1 MLNCVVPRC
10 RMCLAASFNIL
21 QQSCIQNVQSAYPR
35 SNCFLSVLLG
45 TWGMYEPLQRVKKPA
60 DTRLSWPVG
69 GRYKRLSQHST
80 SALSCSSVFHDKKS
94 FCGILK
100 FTSLHTLYAQ
110 VLNDGVCIYEP
121 HYLKWPAL
129 CTGKFSW
136 VAVIEMTSL
145 QDVIT
150 DIQVGRKQTSLQKR
164 CHKESTAPYLSPV
177 YILHGYAMESDM
189 DWWPNIRGVLNR
201 YSGREVRLGC

>member
-1 MLNCVVPRC
+1 
-10 RMCLAASFNIL
+10 
-21 QQSCIQNVQSAYPR
+21 
-35 SNCFLSVLLG
+35 
-45 TWGMYEPLQRVKKPA
+45 MYEPLQRVKKLA

-69 GRYKRLSQHST
+69 GRYKRLSRHST

-150 DIQVGRKQTSLQKR
+150 DIQVGRKQT
-164 CHKESTAPYLSPV
+164 TAKTVSQGKYCSVPLTRVYLAWMETSPV
-177 YILHGYAMESDM
+177 QWNQTWIGDQLSGG
-189 DWWPNIRGVLNR
+189 ILNR
-201 YSGREVRLGC
+201 CSGREVRLGC